1 MLRIWIQKEIGRS
14 PCWSPNST
22 HLYLEIHLLL
32 VLLCNYTIC
41 MYKFNFTLL
50 KRVLVEMAV
59 GGLWKLRIVD
69 DKPCLPVLQESN
81 FLINGRSYI
90 LWFNYGVSARIST
103 KTGANQTILQII
115 EIGYFLGI
123 FSFYQI
129 KMLPYLNSFQYFSY
143 TKITGIYG
151 RNVKGPL

>member
-1 MLRIWIQKEIGRS
+1 MLRIWMQKEFGRS

-22 HLYLEIHLLL
+22 HFYLEIPFLLL

-115 EIGYFLGI
+115 EIGYFFRNI
-123 FSFYQI
+123 FFLSNKDASTF
-129 KMLPYLNSFQYFSY
+129 K
-143 TKITGIYG
+143 
-151 RNVKGPL
+151 

>member
-1 MLRIWIQKEIGRS
+1 MGWGMGVPSPSSYLSPLQLRLAIHVLSYQKLRIWMQKKFGRS

-32 VLLCNYTIC
+32 CNYTIC
-41 MYKFNFTLL
+41 MYKSKITF
-50 KRVLVEMAV
+50 VDMSV

-115 EIGYFLGI
+115 EIGYFFRNI
-123 FSFYQI
+123 FFTSNRDASTFD
-129 KMLPYLNSFQYFSY
+129 
-143 TKITGIYG
+143 
-151 RNVKGPL
+151 

>member
-1 MLRIWIQKEIGRS
+1 MLRIWMQRKIGRS

-32 VLLCNYTIC
+32 CNYTIC
-41 MYKFNFTLL
+41 MYKSKITF
-50 KRVLVEMAV
+50 VDMSV

-115 EIGYFLGI
+115 EIGYFLEI
-123 FSFYQI
+123 FSLHQI
-129 KMLPYLNSFQYFSY
+129 EMLPHLISVQYFSY
-143 TKITGIYG
+143 TNINGIYG
-151 RNVKGPL
+151 RNVKRTETFMKRLMK

>member
-32 VLLCNYTIC
+32 LALLCNYSLY
-41 MYKFNFTLL
+41 MYKSKITLL

-115 EIGYFLGI
+115 EIGYFLEI
-123 FSFYQI
+123 FSLHQI
-129 KMLPYLNSFQYFSY
+129 DMLPHLLVFNIFH
-143 TKITGIYG
+143 T
-151 RNVKGPL
+151 